1 VNSRT
6 AARIAWALVV
16 LFVVLAA
23 FAMWFQV
30 QVEGWAG
37 SADDLIFVPIFLSF
51 GIMGALVVSSRPR
64 NAVGWIFLGISVAA
78 ALAFFSNTYTRYS
91 LGRSEPLPG
100 TVWAGWLSSWL
111 WLAFIAPTLTFLPLL
126 FPDGRLPSRRWR
138 PFAWVTGAFVLF
150 AVSSFALEPGQLED
164 YPFRNP
170 VGIPALEGVGPIV
183 EGPAILVFVALAL
196 TCAASLFL
204 RYRRAGREERQQIK
218 WVAVSIGLL
227 AVWFA
232 ISAVLEALQLSHP
245 IVDSVAPA
253 VAFASLPVGAGIGI
267 LRHRLFDVD
276 IVINRALVFAVLAA
290 LITALYVGIVVGIG
304 AFVGAG
310 GNVFLS
316 IVATA
321 LIAVAFQ
328 PLRERVRHFANRLVY
343 GKRATPY
350 ELLSS
355 LGERLSGAYSADDVL
370 PRIARVMGEGTGA
383 VSARVWLRV
392 GDRLRLAARWPGS
405 VSGGDSLPL
414 RGDDLPAFPKGDV
427 AFPVRHQG
435 ELLGAMTVTP
445 SPREPLGPSQEKLLE
460 NLASQAGLILRNVR
474 LIEEL
479 RASRQRLVAAQDE
492 ERRRIERNL
501 HDGAQQQLVALS
513 VKLRLAET
521 IARKDPDKGADL
533 VAEARGETQ
542 DALETLRDLARGIYP
557 PLLADKG
564 LPTALEAQA
573 RKSPV
578 PVVLEPN
585 RVGRYSPEVEATIY
599 FCVLEAL
606 QNVAK
611 YAEATSTV
619 VGLAEEN
626 GSLTFTVS
634 DDGRGFDPS
643 ITPKGSGLQNMA
655 DRVDSQG
662 GEFEV
667 HSVPAEGTTVT
678 GRIPVTPSSDS
689 FASA

>member
-1 VNSRT
+1 
-6 AARIAWALVV
+6 
-16 LFVVLAA
+16 
-23 FAMWFQV
+23 
-30 QVEGWAG
+30 
-37 SADDLIFVPIFLSF
+37 
-51 GIMGALVVSSRPR
+51 
-64 NAVGWIFLGISVAA
+64 
-78 ALAFFSNTYTRYS
+78 
-91 LGRSEPLPG
+91 
-100 TVWAGWLSSWL
+100 
-111 WLAFIAPTLTFLPLL
+111 
-126 FPDGRLPSRRWR
+126 
-138 PFAWVTGAFVLF
+138 
-150 AVSSFALEPGQLED
+150 
-164 YPFRNP
+164 
-170 VGIPALEGVGPIV
+170 
-183 EGPAILVFVALAL
+183 
-196 TCAASLFL
+196 
-204 RYRRAGREERQQIK
+204 
-218 WVAVSIGLL
+218 
-227 AVWFA
+227 
-232 ISAVLEALQLSHP
+232 
-245 IVDSVAPA
+245 
-253 VAFASLPVGAGIGI
+253 
-267 LRHRLFDVD
+267 
-276 IVINRALVFAVLAA
+276 
-290 LITALYVGIVVGIG
+290 
-304 AFVGAG
+304 
-310 GNVFLS
+310 
-316 IVATA
+316 
-321 LIAVAFQ
+321 
-328 PLRERVRHFANRLVY
+328 
-343 GKRATPY
+343 
-350 ELLSS
+350 
-355 LGERLSGAYSADDVL
+355 
-370 PRIARVMGEGTGA
+370 
-383 VSARVWLRV
+383 
-392 GDRLRLAARWPGS
+392 
-405 VSGGDSLPL
+405 
-414 RGDDLPAFPKGDV
+414 
-427 AFPVRHQG
+427 
-435 ELLGAMTVTP
+435 
-445 SPREPLGPSQEKLLE
+445 
-460 NLASQAGLILRNVR
+460 
-474 LIEEL
+474 
-479 RASRQRLVAAQDE
+479 
-492 ERRRIERNL
+492 
-501 HDGAQQQLVALS
+501 